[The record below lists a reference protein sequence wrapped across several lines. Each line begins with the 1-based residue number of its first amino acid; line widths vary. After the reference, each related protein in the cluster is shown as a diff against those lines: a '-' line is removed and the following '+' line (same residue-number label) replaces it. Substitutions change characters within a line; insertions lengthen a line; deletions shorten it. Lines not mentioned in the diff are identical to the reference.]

1 MSDFVRFQI
10 DDAVLRTRLLQL
22 EQAGHQKAGAMRKIA
37 QTLMMVTEDN
47 FAAQGRPRWQALSE
61 ATIHMRVGG
70 NKAYKKNGELTAA
83 ASRRKAGLM
92 ILQDS
97 GQMAASTATDSGE
110 DYSVIGSNKEYAAIQ
125 HAGGQAGRGLKVTIP
140 ARPWLPVTADGE
152 LQPEAVEPVLN
163 TILRHLMDAA
173 NRR

>member
-1 MSDFVRFQI
+1 MSDFVNFQI
-10 DDAVLRTRLLQL
+10 DDSALRTRLLQL

-37 QTLMMVTEDN
+37 QALVLVTEDN

-61 ATIHMRVGG
+61 VTIHMRVGG
-70 NKAYKKNGELTAA
+70 KKAYKKNGELTAA

-97 GQMAASTATDSGE
+97 GQMAASVSTDHDDNSA
-110 DYSVIGSNKEYAAIQ
+110 VIGSNKEYAAIHQ
-125 HAGGQAGRGLKVTIP
+125 FGGQAGRGLKVTIP

>member
-1 MSDFVRFQI
+1 MSRAEIRI
-10 DDAVLRTRLLQL
+10 DDTELRARMLQL
-22 EQAGHQKAGAMRKIA
+22 EQAGYQKASAMRKIA
-37 QTLMMVTEDN
+37 QALAVVVEDN
-47 FAAQGRPRWQALSE
+47 FAAQGRPRWQPLSE
-61 ATIHMRVGG
+61 ATIHLRVGG
-70 NKAYKKNGELTAA
+70 KKAYKKNGELTAA
-83 ASRRKAGLM
+83 AARRKSGLM

-110 DYSVIGSNKEYAAIQ
+110 DYSDIGSNKVYAAIQ
-125 HAGGQAGRGLKVTIP
+125 HDGGQAGRGLKVEVP
-140 ARPWLPVTADGE
+140 ARPWLPVTADGQ

>member
-1 MSDFVRFQI
+1 MSDFVNFQI
-10 DDAVLRTRLLQL
+10 DDSALRTRLLQL
-22 EQAGHQKAGAMRKIA
+22 EQAGHQKADAMRKITQA
-37 QTLMMVTEDN
+37 LVLVTEDN

-70 NKAYKKNGELTAA
+70 KKAYKKNGELTAA

-125 HAGGQAGRGLKVTIP
+125 HFGGQAGRGLKVTIP
-140 ARPWLPVTADGE
+140 GRAWLPVTADGE